1 MRAMSDGELLRIEDL
16 RRVLRLAL
24 DVRDL
29 PFGSEAQRR
38 CALTGLC
45 AIVGAQVGLWVNA
58 DGRRSGSIIIRE
70 AIDVGFPGE
79 RERAIFRTHCDE
91 AQWSLT
97 DPTMPA
103 MARALRA
110 PFATFLRADL
120 LDEQAWYRSP
130 HVQEIR
136 RAARVDSF
144 IYGAWA
150 PAEDEA
156 YCLSLHRAWG
166 DRPFSE
172 RDRALVD
179 AFHRECSF
187 LHRPPAP
194 VRAGILEGLSPR
206 LRDTLLGL
214 LRGRSEKQ
222 LATDLGIS
230 PHTLHGYVKDLHR
243 RFGVQSRGELL
254 ALGLAGEDQ
263 RVRLMM

>member
-1 MRAMSDGELLRIEDL
+1 MSSGELVRIEDL

-38 CALTGLC
+38 MALEGLC
-45 AIVGAQVGLWVNA
+45 ALVGAQVGLWVAA
-58 DGRRSGSIIIRE
+58 DGRRQGSIVIRE
-70 AIDVGFPGE
+70 AIDVGFPGD
-79 RERAIFRTHCDE
+79 RERASFRVHCDE
-91 AQWSLT
+91 AQWSMT

-103 MARALRA
+103 LARSMREPL
-110 PFATFLRADL
+110 ATFLRSDL
-120 LDEQAWYRSP
+120 IPERDWYRSP

-136 RAARVDSF
+136 RVGGVDSF

-150 PAEDEA
+150 PGDDDAF
-156 YCLSLHRAWG
+156 CVSLHRPWG

-172 RDRALVD
+172 RDRAIVD
-179 AFHRECSF
+179 AFHRECTF

-194 VRAGILEGLSPR
+194 VRAGVLDGLSPR

-214 LRGRSEKQ
+214 ARGRSEKQ
-222 LATDLGIS
+222 LAADLGIS

-243 RFGVQSRGELL
+243 RFGVQSRSELL
-254 ALGLAGEDQ
+254 ALCLLNGCA
-263 RVRLMM
+263 